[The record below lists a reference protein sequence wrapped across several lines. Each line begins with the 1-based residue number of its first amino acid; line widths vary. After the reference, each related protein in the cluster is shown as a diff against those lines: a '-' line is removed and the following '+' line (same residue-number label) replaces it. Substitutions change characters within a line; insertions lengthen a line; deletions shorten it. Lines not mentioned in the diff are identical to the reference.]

1 MIDYMELWNNST
13 ITLLLSTYVEM
24 NHDSDN
30 PEQMTAS
37 QIPEDFKMFFFYKS
51 YQLQL
56 VWTFISYINWVLENF
71 GCKFCPLERSQC
83 VIRWEET
90 KEMQISERKSF
101 SPVN

>member
-37 QIPEDFKMFFFYKS
+37 QIPDDFKMFFF
-51 YQLQL
+51 LQIL
-56 VWTFISYINWVLENF
+56 PIAISVDIHFIY
-71 GCKFCPLERSQC
+71 
-83 VIRWEET
+83 
-90 KEMQISERKSF
+90 
-101 SPVN
+101 